1 MGKGMELFLPKD
13 FEKGRAVLAIIAG
26 RGEYPIL
33 LANRV
38 RAQGVR
44 CNLIALEGE
53 TAPELF
59 EQFSEKNREKV
70 HIGQLGTVLKI
81 LKKFGTTDVF
91 LAGQIKPIRLF
102 RDLHPDWRALCLLR
116 KMRERNA
123 DTIFSA
129 ICDQIE
135 GIGIRVLDSRSF
147 MESDVVVRS
156 EKLPLK
162 RHMVEHG
169 IYIASEIARLD
180 IGQSVIVKNG
190 TVLCVE
196 GFDGTDAMIRHART
210 FGLDGMLF
218 VKASKP
224 HHDFRFDVPVFGIQ
238 TLVLMKESGIYFGA
252 LEAERTLILNQS
264 EVLQRAEELGIK
276 IFGY

>member
-1 MGKGMELFLPKD
+1 MELFLPRD
-13 FEKGRAVLAIIAG
+13 FERGRTILAIIAG

-53 TAPELF
+53 TDPELF
-59 EQFSEKNREKV
+59 EQFSEKSKEKV
-70 HIGQLGTVLKI
+70 HIGQLGMVLKV
-81 LKKFGTTDVF
+81 LKKFGTTDVI
-91 LAGQIKPIRLF
+91 LAGQIKPLRFF
-102 RDLHPDWRALCLLR
+102 RDLRPDWRALCLLR
-116 KMRERNA
+116 KIRERNA
-123 DTIFSA
+123 STIFSTV
-129 ICDQIE
+129 CDQIE
-135 GIGIRVLDSRSF
+135 GIGVRVLDARSF
-147 MESDVVVRS
+147 METDVVVRS
-156 EKLPLK
+156 EKFPL
-162 RHMVEHG
+162 RRRIVEHG
-169 IYIASEIARLD
+169 IYIVSEVARLD

-196 GFDGTDAMIRHART
+196 GFDGTDAMIRHARSL
-210 FGLDGMLF
+210 GLSGMLF
-218 VKASKP
+218 IKASKP

-238 TLVLMKESGIYFGA
+238 TLMLMKESGIQFAA

-264 EVLQRAEELGIK
+264 EVLRCAGELGIK